1 MKMNKTTS
9 ISQIMKLLGKQ
20 YKTAKISLNYSNPVQ
35 LLVSVMLSA
44 QCTDVR
50 VNIVTKE
57 LFKKYK
63 TARDFA
69 NADIKQLEKDV
80 KSTGFYR
87 SKAGNIKKTCTI
99 IVDKL
104 KGKVPDKMEELVAL
118 PGVGRKTANIVLSN
132 AYGVNVGIAVDTH
145 VKRLSGRLGFTKNIM
160 PEKIEKNLMEL
171 VPKKDWNY
179 ITYLLIEHGRAV
191 CKAPT
196 PICSKCILYSLCPR
210 NGVSKYK

>member
-63 TARDFA
+63 TAKDFA

-80 KSTGFYR
+80 MPTGFYR

-99 IVDKL
+99 LVNKFR
-104 KGKVPDKMEELVAL
+104 GEVPDKMEELVEL
-118 PGVGRKTANIVLSN
+118 PGVGRKTANIVLSS
-132 AYGVNVGIAVDTH
+132 AYGINEGIAVDTH
-145 VKRLSGRLGFTKNIM
+145 VKRLSGRLGFTKNIA
-160 PEKIEKNLMEL
+160 PEKIEEDLMEL

-179 ITYLLIEHGRAV
+179 TTYLLIEHGRAV

-196 PICSKCILYSLCPR
+196 PICSKCILYSMCPR
-210 NGVSKYK
+210 KGVVKYK